1 MKTYQELKKENADE
15 LNKFEGLF
23 FAFDNAQFKEGMEK
37 IGITEKDT
45 SLICSIG
52 LGGYILKTQSQALSD
67 MFKRHRQA
75 LKELKKNEKELIVA
89 IAYEL
94 NNHEYGYTGEV
105 EPALE
110 ALGLSKDDI
119 NSNVLKKAIELT
131 HKEV

>member
-15 LNKFEGLF
+15 LNSFEGVF
-23 FAFDNAQFKEGMEK
+23 FAFSDKQFKEGMEK
-37 IGITEKDT
+37 LGINDT
-45 SLICSIG
+45 KLIYSIG
-52 LGGYILKTQSQALSD
+52 SGGYILKTRSQSFSD